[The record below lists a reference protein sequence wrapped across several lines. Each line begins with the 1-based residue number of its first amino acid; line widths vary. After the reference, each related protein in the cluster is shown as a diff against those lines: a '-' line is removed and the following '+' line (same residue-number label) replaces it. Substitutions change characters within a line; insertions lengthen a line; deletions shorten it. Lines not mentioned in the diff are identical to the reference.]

1 MERPAA
7 NSNKVCF
14 GIFEADL
21 DARVLRKSGVKI
33 KLNEQ
38 PFQVL
43 ALLLERPGE
52 LVTREELQA
61 SLWPSDTFVDFD
73 VSLNGAVKRLR
84 QALGDESDNPRFIET
99 LYRRGYRFIAPVSIP
114 PSERPPR
121 ADTTNSPFSL
131 SSPVL
136 GAASDNG
143 YGTGSVPAQPVRE
156 AGQHTPTWA
165 YIAVGFLAVMLVGL
179 IFARTVRSSPRIL
192 GFTQITRGG
201 KVHQLAALVT
211 DGQRLYFQ
219 AVDRDRIALAQVS
232 VSGGDSS
239 LISTPFDET
248 FLADIAPDGSSLL
261 ISSFVGTNKE
271 APIWILPLPAGS
283 PRPLGTMEVHSVVW
297 TPDGRRLLFVQG
309 ADLYEANPDGSDASK
324 LATLTPRIGDVA
336 VSPDGQR
343 ISVTVDDLRTG
354 FSEFWELNR
363 DGSHP
368 HPLLPNWDDSPHECC
383 GRWTP
388 DGRYFLFSSL
398 REGRS
403 SIWVLPERRSWL
415 QPTAKPVQLTNGPLD
430 FWKPVPSKDGKRIF
444 AVGGEPRSEVLRYDG
459 RSFIPYFDGAS
470 VTDLA
475 FSADGQ
481 RVAYISVPEGA
492 LWTSKIDGSDR
503 IKLSD
508 PSVMEAALPRWS
520 PDGSQIVFMARTQNT
535 DWRGYLAAANG
546 HGLREL
552 IPGAAAG
559 FDPGWSPDGQS
570 ILLAVGDLGATSDKI
585 SILDLQTQKLAPVPG
600 GENLF
605 SPRWSP
611 DGRYIAAITTD
622 SQTLMLFDRTL
633 QQWSV
638 LAHTGI
644 GFPSWSHDGQ
654 YLYFDSILTE
664 DPAFFRVRIS
674 DRQLERM
681 TSLKDIHRL
690 WGANGEWSG
699 LGPEDSL
706 LVTRDIGSP
715 EIYSLDWQP

>member
-1 MERPAA
+1 
-7 NSNKVCF
+7 
-14 GIFEADL
+14 L
-21 DARVLRKSGVKI
+21 
-33 KLNEQ
+33 
-38 PFQVL
+38 
-43 ALLLERPGE
+43 
-52 LVTREELQA
+52 
-61 SLWPSDTFVDFD
+61 
-73 VSLNGAVKRLR
+73 
-84 QALGDESDNPRFIET
+84 
-99 LYRRGYRFIAPVSIP
+99 IA
-114 PSERPPR
+114 
-121 ADTTNSPFSL
+121 
-131 SSPVL
+131 
-136 GAASDNG
+136 
-143 YGTGSVPAQPVRE
+143 
-156 AGQHTPTWA
+156 
-165 YIAVGFLAVMLVGL
+165 
-179 IFARTVRSSPRIL
+179 
-192 GFTQITRGG
+192 
-201 KVHQLAALVT
+201 
-211 DGQRLYFQ
+211 
-219 AVDRDRIALAQVS
+219 
-232 VSGGDSS
+232 
-239 LISTPFDET
+239 TPFDET

-283 PRPLGTMEVHSVVW
+283 PRPLGTTQVHSVVW
-297 TPDGRRLLFVQG
+297 TPDGRRLLFAKG
-309 ADLYEANPDGSDASK
+309 SDLYETNPDGSDARK
-324 LATLTPRIGDVA
+324 LATLTPRIGDVE
-336 VSPDGQR
+336 VSPDGQK
-343 ISVTVDDLRTG
+343 ISVTVDDFRTG

-403 SIWVLPERRSWL
+403 SIWVLPERRSWF
-415 QPTAKPVQLTNGPLD
+415 QPKAKPVQLTNGPLD
-430 FWKPVPSKDGKRIF
+430 FWKPVPSKEGKRIF
-444 AVGGEPRSEVLRYDG
+444 AVGGQPRSEVLRYDG
-459 RSFIPYFDGAS
+459 RSFVPYFDGAS

-492 LWTSKIDGSDR
+492 LWASKVDGSDR

-535 DWRGYLAAANG
+535 DWRAHLTAANG

-559 FDPGWSPDGQS
+559 FDPGWSTDGKS
-570 ILLAVGDLGATSDKI
+570 ILLALGDLGTTSNKI
-585 SILDLQTQKLAPVPG
+585 SILDLQTQKVAPVPG

-622 SQTLMLFDRTL
+622 SQTLMLFDSTN
-633 QQWSV
+633 QQWTV
-638 LAHTGI
+638 LAHMGV

-654 YLYFDSILTE
+654 YLYFDSILTD

-674 DRQLERM
+674 DRQVERM

-690 WGANGEWSG
+690 WGPNGEWSG
-699 LGPEDSL
+699 LGPDGSL

-715 EIYSLDWQP
+715 EIYALDWQP